1 MLWKSIQRM
10 LRGPRPQDLLPLVL
24 FVWWAVIYTYNHDKT
39 VAKRLSNREYEDG
52 KKKDSEKWLMPWV
65 QALPWGLLFGWLLF
79 ACRSYICSAA
89 NQAHRGCRKA
99 TYLNLFMILLGGY
112 FLFRV
117 GEFDTKVK
125 NQDTFE
131 WYLAPIIIYSVIT
144 YMAMHYLL
152 NRTPGDKGV
161 GVKMGVAAF
170 VALAAVGS
178 QCVLAGYE
186 IDHNNKGTDKNW
198 QNTTMRVV
206 SVFATI
212 FVVCSLWINLVPS
225 GAIDPSAAAGRGP
238 YEFPRYTDMPSEIA
252 GTVSGP
258 GGVGMGS
265 SYAGIDI

>member
-1 MLWKSIQRM
+1 MYELIAKM

-24 FVWWAVIYTYNHDKT
+24 FVFWAVIFTYHHDKP
-39 VAKRLSNREYEDG
+39 VAKRLSTREYEDG
-52 KKKDSEKWLMPWV
+52 KKKADSEKWLMSWV

-79 ACRSYICSAA
+79 ACRSYICSAV
-89 NQAHRGCRKA
+89 NQARRGCRKS

-117 GEFDTKVK
+117 GEIDTKVK

-131 WYLAPIIIYSVIT
+131 WYLTPIVFYSVVT

-152 NRTPGDKGV
+152 NRTPGDKLGS
-161 GVKMGVAAF
+161 VKMGVAAL
-170 VALAAVGS
+170 VALAAVAS
-178 QCVLAGYE
+178 QCVLSGLE
-186 IDHNNKGTDKNW
+186 IDHNNKGTNKNW

-206 SVFATI
+206 SIFVTL
-212 FVVCSLWINLVPS
+212 FVVCSLWLNLVPT
-225 GAIDPSAAAGRGP
+225 AVLDPSAVAGRGP
-238 YEFPRYTDMPSEIA
+238 YAVSRYEGMKNDILGE
-252 GTVSGP
+252 VSGP